1 MVPRRHPHHWLIDS
15 LPMNG
20 AYHAICKKCGAERE
34 FPQEEPGWKFRLTR
48 KPGTP
53 STQDVTG
60 DAVPAQ
66 T

>member
-1 MVPRRHPHHWLIDS
+1 
-15 LPMNG
+15 MNG